1 VFHFHEKIGS
11 NDGYGGSNLKGEEI
25 YSDDAAIGNREA
37 FKTCLFKNVTISFE
51 AT

>member
-1 VFHFHEKIGS
+1 MALSHSFLLF
-11 NDGYGGSNLKGEEI
+11 GGSNLKGEKTR
-25 YSDDAAIGNREA
+25 SDDAAIGNREA